1 MMNVKFILMFCFA
14 GNLSAGVLFSQDT
27 VFDVQFD
34 NRTLISVFNDLKA
47 RTGYNF
53 TYDRSAVDEQAR
65 ITVAMQGATLEQIL
79 DRVLVPR
86 GYNYQIDSGVVY
98 VIASERRQQQQPII
112 VNGRVTG
119 RDGQPLAGAS
129 VAVAGT
135 NIGTVTDA
143 NGRFTLSLP
152 GPATLAVSYVG
163 YRTNHVEATA
173 SGRSIAV
180 VLDEEAARI
189 DEVIVTGYG
198 TIRRNS
204 FTGTATTMTG
214 EELRR
219 ITSGNIIAALQVFDP
234 SLRLMDNDRMGSDP
248 NTLPEFYVRGRT
260 GVPNVSELDVV
271 QGNVAGS
278 SMSQFALVNNPNLPV
293 FIVDGFQ
300 ADVTKI
306 YDMDINRIKTITLLK
321 DAAATAM
328 YGSRASNGV
337 VVIETHAPGIGKL
350 RVNYNGTLGITGPDL
365 SSYDMMNAREAF
377 AAEVAAGFFD
387 VRPEDVTSSTSYS
400 QVAMMREAE
409 YLNKF
414 NQLIKGVGNYWM
426 SKPLRTAVEHKH
438 SVYIEGGVD
447 ELRFGLDLNM
457 DSDNG
462 VMKGSSRDRM
472 GAGLTLIY
480 RWNNLSIQNNLTF
493 DHMRSEASPYSS
505 FADYSRRHPYD
516 EYTDDNGEY
525 QRLLNMWGLTGGE
538 RESNPL
544 YNAHTGNYNRSK
556 YKNWTNNLGII
567 WNITDKLRLDGRVS
581 ISDKLTDRDIFRDP
595 ESADFQEGGDW
606 FNKGRKAVSRQEDMN
621 WNANAFLVWN
631 GNIGENHFINSSIG
645 VEASSFNSHFESMS
659 YTGFPNAKLNSIA
672 YAYKVDNK
680 PEMRD
685 NIRRMARLI
694 GMVNYSIADTYLF
707 DASFSVDGSSEF
719 GSRKRWAPFWAL
731 GAGLNLHQYGF
742 VREMEIVDLWRV
754 RATFGEIGK
763 LDVLPYASENVYGML
778 LDQWYPTGI
787 GATLKSMG
795 NNLLTW
801 SKTRNIE
808 LGMDVSLW
816 RERLFLSAG
825 FYDKVTNDQISTI
838 PLPASSGFGSYYDNI
853 GKVRNRGVEL
863 NLNVKAIRSQDFDLV
878 LIANMAHNKNR
889 IIGISQALRDYNEK
903 VDQHFENYRTSAAN
917 ANLFTLLNVLDNN
930 IHLTRPITKFEEGN
944 SLTSIYGMKSLGINP
959 ANGQEV
965 FLRRDGTITYDWSAA
980 ETQKIGDLEPKIQ
993 GAFYIQARWKDLTL
1007 YTSFLYR
1014 MGGDKYNQTLVDNV
1028 ENVNLFR
1035 YNADRRV
1042 ISDRWQK
1049 PGDRTQLKSIKDR
1062 YAVTRPTSRFVQKD
1076 NTVAFNS
1083 FQLGYDFTRSMRRYL
1098 DVVGIQ
1104 FLRASFN
1111 MNDVAVLSSIKQE
1124 RGLEYPFARTFTF
1137 TLNATF

>member
-1 MMNVKFILMFCFA
+1 MNVKFILMFCFA

-34 NRTLISVFNDLKA
+34 NSTLLSVFDDLKA
-47 RTGYNF
+47 RTGYSF
-53 TYDRSAVDEQAR
+53 TYNRSAVDEQAR
-65 ITVAMQGATLEQIL
+65 ITVAMQGATLEEIL
-79 DRVLVPR
+79 DRVLVTR
-86 GYNYQIDSGVVY
+86 GYSYHIDSGVVY
-98 VIASERRQQQQPII
+98 VIASERRQQQPPVI
-112 VNGRVTG
+112 VSGQVTG
-119 RDGQPLAGAS
+119 RDGQPLVGAS
-129 VAVAGT
+129 VAVEGST
-135 NIGTVTDA
+135 IGTVTDG

-152 GPATLAVSYVG
+152 GPSTIAVSYVG
-163 YRTNHVEATA
+163 YRTTRVEATV

-180 VLDEEAARI
+180 VLDEEAAGI

-198 TIRRNS
+198 EVRRSS

-234 SLRLMDNDRMGSDP
+234 SLRLMENDRMGSDP

-271 QGNVAGS
+271 QGNMVGGD
-278 SMSQFALVNNPNLPV
+278 MSQFALVNNPNLPV

-350 RVNYNGTLGITGPDL
+350 RVNYTGTVGVTGPDL

-387 VRPEDVTSSTSYS
+387 VRLEDVTAQAPYT
-400 QVAMMREAE
+400 QVAMAREAE
-409 YLNKF
+409 YLAKY
-414 NQLIKGVGNYWM
+414 NQLVKGVDNYWM
-426 SKPLRTAVEHKH
+426 SKPLRAAVEHKH

-457 DSDNG
+457 GSNNG

-472 GAGLTLIY
+472 GAGLTVSY
-480 RWNNLSIQNNLTF
+480 RWNDLTIQNNLTF
-493 DHMRSEASPYSS
+493 DHMNSEVSPYGS

-516 EYTDDNGEY
+516 DYTDADGEY
-525 QRLLNMWGLTGGE
+525 PRLLNMWGLTGGD

-544 YNAHTGNYNRSK
+544 YNAQTGNYDRSK

-567 WNITDKLRLDGRVS
+567 WKITDKLRLDGRLSV
-581 ISDKLTDRDIFRDP
+581 SDKQTDRDIFRDP

-606 FNKGRKAVSRQEDMN
+606 FTKGRKTVSRQEDLN
-621 WNANAFLVWN
+621 WNANAFLAWN
-631 GNIGENHFINSSIG
+631 GSIVEDHFLNARVG
-645 VEASSFNSHFESMS
+645 VEASSFESHFEQTV
-659 YTGFPNAKLNSIA
+659 YRGFPSAKLNSIA
-672 YAYKVDNK
+672 YAYMTDF
-680 PEMRD
+680 PMTQD
-685 NIRRMARLI
+685 NIRRMASLL

-707 DASFSVDGSSEF
+707 DASVRMDGSSEF

-731 GAGLNLHQYGF
+731 GAGLNLHKYGF
-742 VREMEIVDLWRV
+742 VRDMEFVDFWRL
-754 RATFGEIGK
+754 RATYGETGK
-763 LDVLPYASENVYGML
+763 LDVQPYASENVYGIL
-778 LDQWYPTGI
+778 FDQWYPTGI
-787 GATLKSMG
+787 GAMLKSMG

-801 SKTRNIE
+801 SKARNIE
-808 LGMDVSLW
+808 LGMEVGLW
-816 RERLFLSAG
+816 QERLFLSAG
-825 FYDKVTNDQISTI
+825 FYDKVANDNISTV
-838 PLPASSGFGSYYDNI
+838 PLPASSGFASYVDNI

-863 NLNVKAIRSQDFDLV
+863 NLNVKVVRSQDFDLTV
-878 LIANMAHNKNR
+878 IANMAHNKNR
-889 IIGISQALRDYNEK
+889 IIGISQALRDYNKK
-903 VDQHFENYRTSAAN
+903 VDEHFEDYRTSAAN
-917 ANLFTLLNVLDNN
+917 ANLYTLLNVLDNN
-930 IHLTRPITKFEEGN
+930 IHLTQPITKFEEGN

-959 ANGQEV
+959 ANGREV
-965 FLRRDGTITYDWSAA
+965 FLRRDGTITYEWSSA

-993 GAFYIQARWKDLTL
+993 GALYVQARWKDLTL

-1014 MGGDKYNQTLVDNV
+1014 MGGDKYNHTLVNNV

-1042 ISDRWQK
+1042 VTDRWQK

-1076 NTVAFNS
+1076 NTLVFNS

-1098 DVVGIQ
+1098 EVVGIEV
-1104 FLRASFN
+1104 LRASFN
-1111 MNDVAVLSSIKQE
+1111 MNDVAVMSSIKQE